1 MKTSLSSIQSNK
13 NVMNDQLTLKN
24 VRKILDIDRKVISK
38 LIFNEI
44 YRGNKPRVDCL
55 KDRKFRD
62 IQPVIS
68 KKRRKLFATVQEHLS
83 VMVATRR
90 PRRS

>member
-44 YRGNKPRVDCL
+44 YRGNKPL
-55 KDRKFRD
+55 L
-62 IQPVIS
+62 I
-68 KKRRKLFATVQEHLS
+68 A
-83 VMVATRR
+83 
-90 PRRS
+90 